1 MASRDRVRTA
11 VERAAR
17 AHFAARGLRERGVAF
32 VQPLGDD
39 VWFGATFVV
48 GRDERPGHV
57 VTPIVGVQWT
67 PLHRLLASL
76 SDREYTP
83 EEGTLASPLDLA
95 GHVAQYE
102 VRSEQAA
109 EPAMAAMVRDVV
121 EVGLPAYAPYATPEA
136 IVAAMPTFP
145 VILSESGRFWMMPV
159 GLHLL
164 GRPDEAREWLLR
176 GEEHFRPHMDPATG
190 QYFVFARRLRALL
203 VSSSPTPPSCTRDMA
218 LPLDLRLTLK
228 G

>member
-1 MASRDRVRTA
+1 M
-11 VERAAR
+11 
-17 AHFAARGLRERGVAF
+17 
-32 VQPLGDD
+32 
-39 VWFGATFVV
+39 
-48 GRDERPGHV
+48 
-57 VTPIVGVQWT
+57 TPIVGVHWVA
-67 PLHRLLASL
+67 LHR
-76 SDREYTP
+76 
-83 EEGTLASPLDLA
+83 EEHALNSVPYRAGDAAVGTLAAPLELH
-95 GHVAQYE
+95 GRVAQYE
-102 VRSEQAA
+102 VRREQAA

-145 VILSESGRFWMMPV
+145 VILSEFRPVWMMPV

-203 VSSSPTPPSCTRDMA
+203 DEAEAAAS
-218 LPLDLRLTLK
+218 
-228 G
+228 GG